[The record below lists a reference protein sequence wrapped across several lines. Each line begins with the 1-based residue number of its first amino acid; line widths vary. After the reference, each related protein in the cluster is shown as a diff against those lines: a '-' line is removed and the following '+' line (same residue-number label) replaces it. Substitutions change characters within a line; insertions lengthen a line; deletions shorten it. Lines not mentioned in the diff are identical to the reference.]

1 VVRRRAVHRDGGS
14 CEVSGGREDL
24 LV

>member
-24 LV
+24 PV